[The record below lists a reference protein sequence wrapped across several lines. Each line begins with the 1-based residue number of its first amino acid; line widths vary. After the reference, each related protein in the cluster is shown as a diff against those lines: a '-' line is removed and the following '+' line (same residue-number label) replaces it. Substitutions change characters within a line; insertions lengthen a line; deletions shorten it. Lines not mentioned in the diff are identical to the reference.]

1 VTDARLDRQ
10 HSLLQLINHF
20 YLTDEGKEEKVS
32 LKERRMEEILQQ
44 LLDAGVEFEYRG
56 RDAAAGMAAQV
67 FEYEHVLKLLSA
79 YFRLDHSLD
88 GRALARD
95 LTIKML
101 DKSHNLMKQGIRT
114 TISNKSRR
122 KVLDAKLYECV
133 EEAFYELCYLYE
145 KAPGGQLLMTHA
157 KKLMAQRGIPKSERD
172 LLTRYRA
179 SELAKSIRRTFQH
192 Y

>member
-1 VTDARLDRQ
+1 MTDTRSDGQ
-10 HSLLQLINHF
+10 HPLLQLVKHF
-20 YLTDEGKEEKVS
+20 YLTDEGKREKVS

-44 LLDAGVEFEYRG
+44 LLDAGVEFEHRG
-56 RDAAAGMAAQV
+56 RDAAASLAAQV

-157 KKLMAQRGIPKSERD
+157 KKLMAQRGIPKSQRD
-172 LLTRYRA
+172 LLTRHRA
-179 SELAKSIRRTFQH
+179 SELAELISRTYQH

>member
-1 VTDARLDRQ
+1 MTDTRSDGQ
-10 HSLLQLINHF
+10 HPLLQLVKHF
-20 YLTDEGKEEKVS
+20 YLTDEGKREKVS

-44 LLDAGVEFEYRG
+44 LLDAGVEFEHCG
-56 RDAAAGMAAQV
+56 RDAAASLAAQI

-79 YFRLDHSLD
+79 HFRLDHSLD
-88 GRALARD
+88 GRELARD

-101 DKSHNLMKQGIRT
+101 DKSHNLMKQGLRT

-122 KVLDAKLYECV
+122 TVLGSQFYACV

>member
-1 VTDARLDRQ
+1 MTDARLDRQ

-79 YFRLDHSLD
+79 
-88 GRALARD
+88 
-95 LTIKML
+95 
-101 DKSHNLMKQGIRT
+101 
-114 TISNKSRR
+114 
-122 KVLDAKLYECV
+122 
-133 EEAFYELCYLYE
+133 
-145 KAPGGQLLMTHA
+145 
-157 KKLMAQRGIPKSERD
+157 
-172 LLTRYRA
+172 
-179 SELAKSIRRTFQH
+179 
-192 Y
+192 